1 MECLSSVAF
10 IVEEIF
16 KGDIAGMNPK
26 ERSIAFVKTLSDLGY
41 RICAAEE
48 LGAIA
53 KQSGE
58 APNQQLKAEIA
69 ALITEYVTDI
79 ERGELH
85 KMALFISKL
94 RQLSAV

>member
-1 MECLSSVAF
+1 MMAAKTFREWYAF
-10 IVEEIF
+10 FGGEEMAVSRDEAEVVW
-16 KGDIAGMNPK
+16 K
-26 ERSIAFVKTLSDLGY
+26 
-41 RICAAEE
+41 AAIKSLE
-48 LGAIA
+48 GVQT
-53 KQSGE
+53 QSGG